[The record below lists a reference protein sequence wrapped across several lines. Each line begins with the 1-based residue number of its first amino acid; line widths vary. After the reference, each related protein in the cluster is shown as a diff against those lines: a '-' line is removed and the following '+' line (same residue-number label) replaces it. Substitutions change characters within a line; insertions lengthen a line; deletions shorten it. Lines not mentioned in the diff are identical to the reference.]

1 MSLSKI
7 FNTSGI
13 ARQCRIEK
21 HKMMLFKNGVTKSLT
36 PDQID
41 AVADLIK
48 TQSEKTIKY
57 LKSIKKENE
66 KNDQ

>member
-1 MSLSKI
+1 MSISKI

-13 ARQCRIEK
+13 ARQCQIEK